1 MCQLLG
7 VSSSSPTS
15 STLLLRPFYDRG
27 GGTDCHSHGWGLALL
42 RNGGIWEIY
51 NETHAAATSVKAKE
65 IISSA
70 NTGNLV
76 AKSMISHIRYA
87 TMGEVC
93 LENVHP
99 FRRQLF
105 GLEFVFAHNG
115 DVDVSKL
122 KTTTS
127 TNMLSGPFQPL
138 GGTDSEYFFCLILN
152 HLHDRFSTDLPTL
165 EDLYYAIEEI
175 CLDVCCQQQDGII
188 LNFLLGF
195 GEVLFGFSWPG
206 KRPGGHVWNSLHYAL
221 KQDDDNHAAIISTKP
236 ITEAVDGWIEF
247 QKGNLLLFVNGRLIT
262 KTEHMAQIDLYDSSR
277 SASTFERRPSI

>member
-15 STLLLRPFYDRG
+15 STVLLRPFYDRG

-42 RNGGIWEIY
+42 RNGGLWEIY
-51 NETHAAATSVKAKE
+51 NDTHAAATSRKAQE

-115 DVDVSKL
+115 DVDISRLKIKL
-122 KTTTS
+122 S
-127 TNMLSGPFQPL
+127 NNGGCGPFQPF
-138 GGTDSEYFFCLILN
+138 GDTDSEFFFCLVLN
-152 HLHDRFSTDLPTL
+152 YLHDMFSQLPTL
-165 EDLYYAIEEI
+165 DELYNAIEDM
-175 CLDVCCQQQDGII
+175 CLNVCSQQDGII
-188 LNFLLGF
+188 LNFLLGI

-206 KRPGGHVWNSLHYAL
+206 KRPGSLVWNSLHYAL
-221 KQDDDNHAAIISTKP
+221 KQDDDNHAAIITTKP
-236 ITEAVDGWIEF
+236 ITEAIDGWIEF
-247 QKGNLLLFVNGRLIT
+247 KRGDLLLFVNGRLIT
-262 KTEHMAQIDLYDSSR
+262 RDQFGHVDPYVSDGTSSLY
-277 SASTFERRPSI
+277 ERRPSI